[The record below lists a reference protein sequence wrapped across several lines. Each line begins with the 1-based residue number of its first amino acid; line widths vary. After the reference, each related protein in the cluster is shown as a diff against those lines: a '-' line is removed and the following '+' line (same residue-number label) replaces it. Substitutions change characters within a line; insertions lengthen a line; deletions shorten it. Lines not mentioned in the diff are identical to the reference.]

1 VKGPAYRL
9 KDPLPPDAEQALEPF
24 RNFVR
29 FVEAKRDGV
38 KYRPDQLRVPAGNPD
53 GGQWTDEGGGGG
65 DKPANRP
72 LLAWTPSAG
81 TASDAPMPIGQVG
94 FSEAER
100 KMTAQQFISAN
111 CVAGIHRVF
120 PSEFLGLTIREIETM
135 PHSQKAGRCLKL
147 LRRPEYRK

>member
-1 VKGPAYRL
+1 MAVKGPDYRL
-9 KDPLPPDAEQALEPF
+9 RDTLPDHVEETLAVF

-53 GGQWTDEGGGGG
+53 GGQWTDEGGEATGGGG
-65 DKPANRP
+65 DMPANRP

-100 KMTAQQFISAN
+100 KMTAQQFIS
-111 CVAGIHRVF
+111 
-120 PSEFLGLTIREIETM
+120 
-135 PHSQKAGRCLKL
+135 
-147 LRRPEYRK
+147 